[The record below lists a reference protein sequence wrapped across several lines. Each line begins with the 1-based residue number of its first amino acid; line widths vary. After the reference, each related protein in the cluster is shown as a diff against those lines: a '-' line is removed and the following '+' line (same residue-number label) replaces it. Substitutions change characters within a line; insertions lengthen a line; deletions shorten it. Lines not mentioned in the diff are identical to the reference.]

1 MAVHLTGLKG
11 AESVTLQGQRCSLF
25 QLGNPANSPAQ
36 GVDSLLRV
44 FMREHAE
51 TKLVQ
56 VM

>member
-36 GVDSLLRV
+36 GVDSLVRV
-44 FMREHAE
+44 FIHAGAC
-51 TKLVQ
+51 
-56 VM
+56 